1 MFGCL
6 IVFLP
11 VSSSRPPIFVA
22 IFQVG
27 GAITVLGQH
36 LVNLKCM
43 FPGYTD
49 ADVFYSTQLTWGVAP
64 PIVLL
69 LCVVTWQVMDKIMPC
84 FEISDL
90 QINIKSSCVALL
102 YLLWPALCSQTFS
115 MFACRSVCDDNTFFL
130 RADLDE
136 ICWSGR
142 HSMYVLVLGL
152 PMLFLYV
159 VGLPVLAYLRVYA
172 MTRKLSIHR
181 KSLGNDSENKKEVG
195 LEILKH
201 DHKIY
206 GMFYSS
212 FRNETWWWEATVAA
226 RKIVIALIGVFGA
239 EMKNMQVH
247 LTAMLVVLILLVTAQ
262 VRPFGGLSNGL
273 LHVLE
278 MASLMATFLTLWA
291 GSVFNTLPR
300 CEDPLK
306 GEGTTLAW
314 CDALSI
320 VVGLVDILVVIAFVG
335 CFIYLKVGS
344 QNEIEEQVVLNPMV
358 EHGRA
363 VAGGGGETS
372 APENLAKNS
381 GIRTVEMVD
390 IKVSD

>member
-1 MFGCL
+1 
-6 IVFLP
+6 
-11 VSSSRPPIFVA
+11 
-22 IFQVG
+22 
-27 GAITVLGQH
+27 
-36 LVNLKCM
+36 
-43 FPGYTD
+43 
-49 ADVFYSTQLTWGVAP
+49 
-64 PIVLL
+64 
-69 LCVVTWQVMDKIMPC
+69 
-84 FEISDL
+84 
-90 QINIKSSCVALL
+90 
-102 YLLWPALCSQTFS
+102 

-363 VAGGGGETS
+363 VAGGGGGGETS